1 VKLAEVYAKYSAPDS
16 GGDKG
21 TAHSYI
27 DIYEAEMTK
36 RNAIALLEIGIY
48 EGHSIAMWQEYFQ
61 DSEIIGIDIDLSR
74 VKFDLEYIIEADA
87 TSLIPWIADKKF
99 DYIIDD
105 GSHEVQHQVL
115 SFDAWWPTVKA
126 EGKYFIEDIKGDPE
140 LNLLQTHLSNRGI
153 RYKTYDNRRLK
164 GRSDDILIVATK

>member
-1 VKLAEVYAKYSAPDS
+1 MRLAEVYAKYSAPDA

-21 TAHSYI
+21 TAHTYI

-36 RNAIALLEIGIY
+36 SNAIALLEIGIW
-48 EGHSIAMWQEYFQ
+48 EGHSIAMWQEYFK
-61 DSEIIGIDIDLSR
+61 DSEIIGVDIDLSHI
-74 VKFDLEYIIEADA
+74 KFDLQHAIKGDA
-87 TSLIPWIADKKF
+87 TTLIPELAKKKF

-115 SFDAWWPTVKA
+115 SFDAWWPTLKPG
-126 EGKYFIEDIKGDPE
+126 GKYFIEDIKGDSE

-153 RYKTYDNRRLK
+153 KYKTYDNRYLK
-164 GRSDDILIVATK
+164 GRKDDILIVATK